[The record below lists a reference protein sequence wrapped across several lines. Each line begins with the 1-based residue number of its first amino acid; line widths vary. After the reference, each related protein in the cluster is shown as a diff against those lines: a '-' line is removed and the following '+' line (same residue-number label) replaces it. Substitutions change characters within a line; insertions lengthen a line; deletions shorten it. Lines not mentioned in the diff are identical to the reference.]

1 MSDSRRNNTLEFSH
15 QGGVVIDDT
24 TATTGNFGAIQVIN
38 DAVFS
43 AITAPEY
50 TNASDLTTITI
61 SAGTVLYGRFTAFT
75 LTSGVVVAHSY

>member
-1 MSDSRRNNTLEFSH
+1 MVN
-15 QGGVVIDDT
+15 DT
-24 TATTGNFGAIQVIN
+24 TATTGSFGAIQIIT

-50 TNASDLTTITI
+50 TDASDLTTITI

-75 LTSGVVVAHSY
+75 LTSGVVVAHNF

>member
-15 QGGVVIDDT
+15 QGGTVVNDT
-24 TATTGNFGAIQVIN
+24 TPTTGTFGAIQVIN
-38 DAVFS
+38 EAVFS

-50 TNASDLTTITI
+50 TNASDLTTITL

-75 LTSGVVVAHSY
+75 LTSGVVVAHAY

>member
-1 MSDSRRNNTLEFSH
+1 MGQSQRNNELEFSH
-15 QGGVVIDDT
+15 LGGVVVNDT
-24 TATTGNFGAIQVIN
+24 TATTGRFGAIQVIN

-50 TNASDLTTITI
+50 TDASDLTTLTL

-75 LTSGVVVAHSY
+75 LTSGVVVAHNF

>member
-24 TATTGNFGAIQVIN
+24 TATTGQFGAIQVIN

-43 AITAPEY
+43 AITMPEY
-50 TNASDLTTITI
+50 TNATDLTTLTLT
-61 SAGTVLYGRFTAFT
+61 AGTVIYGRCTAFT
-75 LTSGVVVAHSY
+75 LTSGVVVAHNY

>member
-15 QGGVVIDDT
+15 QGGVVVNDT
-24 TATTGNFGAIQVIN
+24 TATSGNFGAIQVIN

-61 SAGTVLYGRFTAFT
+61 TAGTVLYGRFTAFT
-75 LTSGVVVAHSY
+75 LTSGVVVAHAY

>member
-15 QGGVVIDDT
+15 QGGVVVNDT
-24 TATTGNFGAIQVIN
+24 TATTGTFGAIQVIN

-43 AITAPEY
+43 ALTMPEY

-61 SAGTVLYGRFTAFT
+61 AAGQVIYGRCTAFT
-75 LTSGVVVAHSY
+75 LTSGVVVAHNY